1 MPLDKLKKLISFKE
15 TDPDKEEEEKQRSG
29 RDAVPERHKQSAAC
43 HLEIGPKPVDD
54 TFTLNFAEWL
64 RKESYDV
71 GDKWYYQQDNELYTS
86 AGMLSIYRA
95 VLSVDKTKISH
106 GSY

>member
-43 HLEIGPKPVDD
+43 HLEIGPKLLMTPS
-54 TFTLNFAEWL
+54 L
-64 RKESYDV
+64 
-71 GDKWYYQQDNELYTS
+71 
-86 AGMLSIYRA
+86 
-95 VLSVDKTKISH
+95 
-106 GSY
+106 

>member
-15 TDPDKEEEEKQRSG
+15 TDPDKEEEWKNKDQVEML
-29 RDAVPERHKQSAAC
+29 C
-43 HLEIGPKPVDD
+43 HLRDTNSLLLLSFRNRPKPVDD

-71 GDKWYYQQDNELYTS
+71 GEWY
-86 AGMLSIYRA
+86 
-95 VLSVDKTKISH
+95 
-106 GSY
+106 